1 MLEIQAADRELE
13 TKPAEIPP
21 FQCVSQSMLV
31 PSPVLRAS
39 WSSTLQLPKSLFP
52 ARAVLADRP
61 KYLKQCTDD
70 LYAWQRNAP
79 GCPLG
84 PKGTFTL
91 HDGPP
96 YANGSLHI
104 GHALNKILK
113 DIICRFQVSQ
123 GKRVEYIPG
132 WDCHGLPI
140 ELKALQKQKEQGQL
154 SEDREYEAPAI
165 RKLARQLAADTVE
178 EQKKGF
184 REWGI
189 MADWEN
195 AWKTMDQKFE
205 LGQLKVFKMMVE
217 KELIYRRFKP
227 VYWSPSTH
235 TALAEAELEYKA
247 DHVSKAAFVKFPF
260 VRLPEALSPRLGDG
274 SKDLS
279 AVIWTTTPW
288 TLPAN
293 KVIAVHSD
301 LDYVIVDSVSHGP
314 LLIAASRV
322 SHVEKLCGEQFSRRE
337 DWTIRGSDLIGAL
350 YQNPVLGDH
359 SPLQKILHADFVSSE
374 SGSGLVHIA
383 PGHGMD
389 DYKLCQQHGIEVFAP
404 VDQYGCFT
412 SEALPNDTKVL
423 GGKEVL
429 HAGNKAVLQ
438 HLAER
443 QAILASHNHTH
454 SYPYDW
460 RSKKPVIIR
469 ATEQWFADVGDLRTA
484 ALNSLDRVKF
494 IPEGGKERLAS
505 FVRNR
510 SEWCISRQRAWGVPI
525 PALYQKDTGASL
537 LTPESVEHIISV
549 IQDRGIDAW
558 WTDDEFDPVWT
569 PPQLRNEFQYRRGK
583 DTMDVWFDSGTSWT
597 QMGAGSE
604 GSRTPTADVYVEGTD
619 QHRGWFQSSLL
630 TSIAYQAAC
639 GQKGEL
645 QAPYKMLI
653 THGFTLDQYGKK
665 MSKSVGNVILPD
677 EIING
682 TLLPPIKRKN
692 VKGGAAQ
699 NQPVMYDALGPD
711 ALRLW
716 AAGCD
721 YTKDV
726 VVSLPVLKAVNGTLA
741 KLRITLKLLLG
752 LLDTHQLDRQID
764 FAALGTI
771 DQIALIQLKRLNV
784 DVLAAYQ
791 AFDFH
796 KAISTINQY
805 VVTELSAFYIESIKD
820 RLYADALES
829 ESRIQAQIVLW
840 EIFKVLS
847 DMLAPVTP
855 LLIEEA
861 CDYLPKQLLFH
872 PVKFTSAKHDPLTR
886 VFGAWENQQLE
897 QDLPYLA
904 AANTA
909 VKAAQELARADKK
922 MGSSLQ
928 SFVLFE
934 FGGSETAEA
943 KGVRDVFTRRLETLE
958 DLLVVSRVGIAHGI
972 GVDPPRDAAWSYRM
986 EFVAD
991 KQVVVAHVYEPQLPK
1006 CARCWKYTVRRPVVS
1021 EMDEELCP
1029 RCVEVVKE
1037 LDLGA

>member
-1 MLEIQAADRELE
+1 MPPKVVQVDREVE
-13 TKPAEIPP
+13 TKLAENPLL
-21 FQCVSQSMLV
+21 QRRGQSMRT

-39 WSSTLQLPKSLFP
+39 WARTLQLPKSSFP

-79 GCPLG
+79 GPPLG
-84 PKGTFTL
+84 SKETFTL

-113 DIICRFQVSQ
+113 DIICRFQLSQ

-140 ELKALQKQKEQGQL
+140 ELKALQKQKELGQE
-154 SEDREYEAPAI
+154 SKVQQYEAVAI
-165 RKLARQLAADTVE
+165 RNLASQLAADTVE

-189 MADWEN
+189 MADWDN
-195 AWKTMDQKFE
+195 AWKTMDRKFE
-205 LGQLKVFKMMVE
+205 LSQLKVFKMMVE
-217 KELIYRRFKP
+217 KGLIYRRFKP

-247 DHVSKAAFVKFPF
+247 DHVSKAAFVKFP
-260 VRLPEALSPRLGDG
+260 VVKLPEVLSSRLEG
-274 SKDLS
+274 SVRDLS
-279 AVIWTTTPW
+279 AVVWTTTPW

-293 KVIAVHSD
+293 KAIAVHSG
-301 LDYVIVDSVSHGP
+301 LDYVVVNSVAHGL

-322 SHVEKLCGEQFSRRE
+322 SHVEKFCGEDFSQRE
-337 DWTIRGSDLIGAL
+337 DRTIRGSELVGAL
-350 YQNPVLGDH
+350 YQNPLLGDH
-359 SPLQKILHADFVSSE
+359 PPLQKILHAEFVSSE

-383 PGHGMD
+383 PGHGME
-389 DYKLCQQHGIEVFAP
+389 DYKLCQQHDIEIFAP
-404 VDQYGCFT
+404 VNQYGCFT
-412 SEALPNDTKVL
+412 KEAMPNDPEL
-423 GGKEVL
+423 LAGKEVL
-429 HAGNKAVLQ
+429 HAGTEAVLQ
-438 HLAER
+438 YLAKR
-443 QAILASHNHTH
+443 QTILASHIHTH

-460 RSKKPVIIR
+460 RTKKPVIIL
-469 ATEQWFADVGDLRTA
+469 ATEQWFADVGDLRGTA
-484 ALNSLDRVKF
+484 LHSLNRVKF

-525 PALYQKDTGASL
+525 PALYHKDTGASL
-537 LTPESVEHIISV
+537 LTSESVEHIISI

-558 WTDDEFDPVWT
+558 WTDDEFDPVWA
-569 PPQLRNEFQYRRGK
+569 PPQLRNESQYRRGK

-597 QMGAGSE
+597 QIGAGSE
-604 GSRTPTADVYVEGTD
+604 TPTADLYLEGTD

-639 GQKGEL
+639 GQTGEL
-645 QAPYKMLI
+645 QAPYKTLI

-665 MSKSVGNVILPD
+665 MSKSVGNVISPN

-682 TLLPPIKRKN
+682 TLLPPIKRKSI
-692 VKGGAAQ
+692 KGDDAAQ
-699 NQPVMYDALGPD
+699 YQPIMYDGMGPD

-721 YTKDV
+721 YTRDV
-726 VVSLPVLKAVNGTLA
+726 VVSLPVLKAVNGTLS
-741 KLRITLKLLLG
+741 KLRVMFKLLLG

-771 DQIALIQLKRLNV
+771 DQMALFQLKRLNV
-784 DVLAAYQ
+784 EVLAAYQ
-791 AFDFH
+791 AFDLH
-796 KAISTINQY
+796 KAISAINQY
-805 VVTELSAFYIESIKD
+805 VITELSAFYIESIKD
-820 RLYADALES
+820 RLYAEAVDS
-829 ESRIQAQIVLW
+829 TSRIQAQIVLW
-840 EIFKVLS
+840 EVFKILS
-847 DMLAPVTP
+847 GTLAPITP
-855 LLIEEA
+855 LLVEEA
-861 CDYLPKQLLFH
+861 CDYLPKQLAFH
-872 PVKFTSAKHDPLTR
+872 PVKSTWTEHAPPTG
-886 VFGAWENQQLE
+886 VFGAWQNLQLE
-897 QDLPYLA
+897 KDLPYLA

-909 VKAAQELARADKK
+909 VKAAQERARADKR

-928 SFVLFE
+928 TFVLFE
-934 FGGSETAEA
+934 FNNAEA
-943 KGVRDVFTRRLETLE
+943 KDVKQVFTRHLQTLN
-958 DLLVVSRVGIAHGI
+958 DLLVVSSVGIADGP
-972 GVDPPRDAAWSYRM
+972 GADNAPDAAWAYRT
-986 EFVAD
+986 EFTVD

-1006 CARCWKYTVRRPVVS
+1006 CARCWQYTVELVRTS
-1021 EMDEELCP
+1021 ELDDDLCP
-1029 RCVEVVKE
+1029 RCIDVVQK
-1037 LDLGA
+1037 LDLGT